1 MGNWEKGRMMPK
13 LTIDK
18 VAVLCELDRC
28 SIVELAHA
36 AQKSI
41 LQADVKLDLGEIS
54 DISEVE

>member
-28 SIVELAHA
+28 SIAELAQS
-36 AQKSI
+36 AQESI
-41 LQADVKLDLGEIS
+41 LQADTNLDLGEIS
-54 DISEVE
+54 DSPEVK